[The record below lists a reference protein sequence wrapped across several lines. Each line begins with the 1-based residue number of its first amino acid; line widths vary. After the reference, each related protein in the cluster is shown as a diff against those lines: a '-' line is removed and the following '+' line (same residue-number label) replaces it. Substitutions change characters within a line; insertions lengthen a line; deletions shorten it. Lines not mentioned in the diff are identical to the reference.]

1 MHKLDDQNIY
11 AALDPS
17 RLGERIAA
25 LPGQCGEAWQQISQA
40 ELPGFPQPQNQVVI
54 CGMGGSAIAGDLAA
68 DLAQAQGGL
77 PITVVRD
84 FRLPFKPDSRTLV
97 IACSYSGETRETM
110 SLFQEAVK
118 ARSAVVAIT
127 SGGTLAGLATESGA
141 PVLPVATKGEP
152 RNAVGYNLMLLLG
165 LLNRLGLVET
175 RESDVQSA
183 IEAARQH
190 VARIEPDRPAESNTA
205 KQIALELHGKVP
217 LIYGGGIFRG
227 MARRWKTQFNEN
239 AKVWAFFEAIPEL
252 LHNSVEA
259 YPDWAESGIPLT
271 ALVLQPNTAP
281 EESSGHYEV
290 LAELLRR
297 HTVPHRVLMGGDGS
311 QLVQLLNM
319 LVLGDYVSYY
329 LAMLKGVDPSETP
342 SLQEAK
348 RLLSEL

>member
-40 ELPGFPQPQNQVVI
+40 ELPGFPQPQNQVVV

-84 FRLPFKPDSRTLV
+84 FRLPFKPDNRTLV
-97 IACSYSGETRETM
+97 IACSYSGETLETL

-297 HTVPHRVLMGGDGS
+297 HTVPHRVLKGGDGS

-329 LAMLKGVDPSETP
+329 LAMLRGVDPSETP

>member
-1 MHKLDDQNIY
+1 
-11 AALDPS
+11 
-17 RLGERIAA
+17 
-25 LPGQCGEAWQQISQA
+25 
-40 ELPGFPQPQNQVVI
+40 
-54 CGMGGSAIAGDLAA
+54 
-68 DLAQAQGGL
+68 
-77 PITVVRD
+77 
-84 FRLPFKPDSRTLV
+84 
-97 IACSYSGETRETM
+97 
-110 SLFQEAVK
+110 
-118 ARSAVVAIT
+118 
-127 SGGTLAGLATESGA
+127 
-141 PVLPVATKGEP
+141 
-152 RNAVGYNLMLLLG
+152 MLLLG

-190 VARIEPDRPAESNTA
+190 IARIEPDRPTESNTA

-217 LIYGGGIFRG
+217 LIYGGGFFRG

-239 AKVWAFFEAIPEL
+239 AKVWAFFETIPES

-259 YPDWAESGIPLT
+259 YPDWAESGLPLT
-271 ALVLQPNTAP
+271 ALILQPNTAP

-290 LAELLRR
+290 LAELLKR
-297 HTVPHRVLMGGDGS
+297 HTVPHRVLKGGDGS

>member
-97 IACSYSGETRETM
+97 ITCSYSGETRETL

-118 ARSAVVAIT
+118 AGSAVVAIT
-127 SGGTLAGLATESGA
+127 SGGTLAGLATESRA

-217 LIYGGGIFRG
+217 LIYGGGFFRG

-239 AKVWAFFEAIPEL
+239 AKVWAFFETIPES

-259 YPDWAESGIPLT
+259 YPEWADSGLPLT
-271 ALVLQPNTAP
+271 ALILQPNTAP
-281 EESSGHYEV
+281 EGSSGHYEV

>member
-84 FRLPFKPDSRTLV
+84 FRLPFKPDNRTLV
-97 IACSYSGETRETM
+97 IACSYSGETLETL

-259 YPDWAESGIPLT
+259 YPEWADSGLPLT
-271 ALVLQPNTAP
+271 ALILQPNTAP